1 MDCVSSNSKKLGG
14 SRRRR
19 RKLALV
25 CWSLLLLLLL
35 HSSESSSSSA
45 HDAHGH
51 GRPKRSESGSV
62 NNVSQTTKKKGVE
75 SQVGGHA
82 REDDG
87 DRIFRAQ
94 ERRVH
99 TGPNPLHNR

>member
-1 MDCVSSNSKKLGG
+1 MDCVSSNSKKIGG
-14 SRRRR
+14 SSRRR
-19 RKLALV
+19 RKLALA
-25 CWSLLLLLLL
+25 CWSLLFLLLLR
-35 HSSESSSSSA
+35 SSETASSSA
-45 HDAHGH
+45 HGAHRH

-62 NNVSQTTKKKGVE
+62 TKKKGVE

-94 ERRVH
+94 ERRIH